1 MMITGAHFAGL
12 IGYFAMGVALLIL
25 AQLSK
30 RLGSVTHARSY
41 YWAYYL
47 AIALIWSGILVRLLF
62 ITRGQSFLQAT
73 NTKLVYTLVS
83 DGLPAIGITIGLI
96 VTWHYWSWLLAER
109 D

>member
-1 MMITGAHFAGL
+1 MIAGAHIVGL
-12 IGYFAMGVALLIL
+12 LGYFAMGMALLVL
-25 AQLSK
+25 AELSK
-30 RLGSVTHARSY
+30 RLGKVTHARSY

-47 AIALIWSGILVRLLF
+47 SVALIWASVLVRLFF
-62 ITRGQSFLQAT
+62 ITRGQSFIQAT
-73 NTKLVYTLVS
+73 NIKLVYTLVS

>member
-1 MMITGAHFAGL
+1 MSIGLHFAGL
-12 IGYFAMGVALLIL
+12 IAYFAMGIALIIL

-30 RLGSVTHARSY
+30 RLGSVTHAG
-41 YWAYYL
+41 AYYRGYYI
-47 AIALIWSGILVRLLF
+47 AVALIWGGLLTRLLF
-62 ITRGQSFLQAT
+62 ITRGQAFLQAT
-73 NTKLVYTLVS
+73 NIKLVYTLMS